1 MEIWDGYYKDGTLA
15 GVDLVRGQ
23 PVPEGL
29 YHIVCEALVQ
39 HVDGD
44 YLLMRRSLSKP
55 AYAGYYESS
64 AGGSALKGED
74 SIACIKR
81 ELLEETGISSG
92 FLEQIG
98 LYISHNTI
106 YYSYLCI
113 TDCPKDSITLQ
124 EGETMD
130 YRWVSKEEFI
140 KFINS
145 GDMIELQKVR
155 YSEYFKKIGFLK
167 A

>member
-15 GVDLVRGQ
+15 GIDLVRGQ

-39 HVDGD
+39 HIDGD

-81 ELLEETGISSG
+81 EILEETGISSG
-92 FLEQIG
+92 SLEQIG
-98 LYISHNTI
+98 LNVSHNTI

-124 EGETMD
+124 EGETID

-140 KFINS
+140 KYVNS
-145 GDMIELQKVR
+145 DQMFDVQKMR
-155 YSEYFKKIGFLK
+155 YTNYLK
-167 A
+167 QLGYLE

>member
-15 GVDLVRGQ
+15 GVDLVRGE

-39 HVDGD
+39 HIDGD

-92 FLEQIG
+92 SLEQIS
-98 LYISHNTI
+98 LNVSHNTI
-106 YYSYLCI
+106 YYSFLCV

-124 EGETMD
+124 EGETID
-130 YRWVSKEEFI
+130 YRWVNKEEFI
-140 KFINS
+140 KYVNS
-145 GDMIELQKVR
+145 DKMIDGQKIR
-155 YSEYFKKIGFLK
+155 YSDYFRKKGYFR
-167 A
+167 